1 MKLIKLGLAVT
12 LASILLFGPAPH
24 SSAASTTIKSPVL
37 LRINEYNVLY
47 TYPKQ
52 PYMDSQQRLM
62 VPLRAVSELL
72 GASVAYNAEL
82 KQATIKKNG
91 KEIILT
97 GNSNKVT
104 VDGEVKSMDTVPIVY
119 KQSFIVPIRVLL
131 EYMNLKGTLNSETGI
146 LQVDD
151 EAINEFPMIQFMKE
165 SDVSSAV
172 ANPTGILP
180 TNYELTLNDF
190 NKTQLQKG
198 KIHVKAK
205 NTSGTTIPKGK
216 EDLHIILL
224 YSKFYIME
232 ADLVLEVEKQRPRP
246 ALAPEQS
253 CEQKMDF
260 SSAMY
265 DDYLKYVLVVG
276 RILK

>member
-37 LRINEYNVLY
+37 LQINEYNVLY

-97 GNSNKVT
+97 GNSNKVI

-119 KQSFIVPIRVLL
+119 KQSFVVPIRVLL

-146 LQVDD
+146 LQVED
-151 EAINEFPMIQFMKE
+151 EAINEFPMIQGSRE
-165 SDVSSAV
+165 WDTPAV
-172 ANPTGILP
+172 KIANQTGILA
-180 TNYELTLNDF
+180 TEFELTLNDF
-190 NKTQLQKG
+190 NKNQLQKG
-198 KIHVKAK
+198 RLHVTAK
-205 NTSGTTIPKGK
+205 NNSGDTIPKGK
-216 EDLHIILL
+216 EDLHIMLI
-224 YSKFYIME
+224 YNKTYQ
-232 ADLVLEVEKQRPRP
+232 VEVDYPTTGQRPRP
-246 ALAPEQS
+246 ALKPGQVFEQN
-253 CEQKMDF
+253 KDF
-260 SSAMY
+260 VGANY
-265 DDYLKYVLVVG
+265 GDYLKYVLAVG